1 MPIPSNR
8 FPALPAA
15 AFGVLALLATMLVIV
30 HPASAQTDT
39 SSCATGVAVPDAA
52 NNPGLVSDC
61 EALLASRDTLA
72 GSAMLNWSADVPI
85 AEWDG
90 VTVGGTPE
98 RVTRIDLRDKGLVGT
113 IPAELGR
120 LASLRVLSLWQNQ
133 LTGTIPA
140 VLSGLYNLT
149 QLNLHS
155 NRLSGEI
162 PSELG
167 NLSSMKSLGLS
178 DNQLTGEIPS
188 ELGGLSNLQELSL
201 SENQLSGP
209 RYRPNWVTCLT
220 CKPCGSRR
228 TG

>member
-1 MPIPSNR
+1 
-8 FPALPAA
+8 
-15 AFGVLALLATMLVIV
+15 MLVIV

-98 RVTRIDLRDKGLVGT
+98 RVTRIDLRDKGLAGT

-120 LASLRVLSLWQNQ
+120 LASLQGLDLTSNQ
-133 LTGTIPA
+133 LSGPIPTE
-140 VLSGLYNLT
+140 LGNLP
-149 QLNLHS
+149 NLQWLFLWG
-155 NRLSGEI
+155 NRLSGPI

-167 NLSSMKSLGLS
+167 SLAKLEYLWLNN
-178 DNQLTGEIPS
+178 NQLTGPLQS
-188 ELGGLSNLQELSL
+188 ELGRLANLVKLHLSS
-201 SENQLSGP
+201 NQLTREIPTELGSLLN
-209 RYRPNWVTCLT
+209 PNPPKEDV
-220 CKPCGSRR
+220 GSVS
-228 TG
+228 